1 MSPITIALTFAG
13 SIFGGALL
21 GMALG
26 RALGTDALSAD
37 SKDAIKLGAGTVS
50 LMSALVLGLLVSSAK
65 SNFDATNDALTQ
77 GAAKLIMIDRVLQRY
92 GPEATP
98 IRDEL
103 RRAVER
109 GLELI
114 WGDVEG
120 ESRIKVLERSA
131 PMERVLDALRGLA
144 PKTETQS
151 ALRAH
156 AVQLCNELLLSRW
169 LQIEQAQTPMP
180 RAFLAILFFWLT
192 MLYTSFG
199 LLAPRNGTVIA
210 VLLVGALSLGT
221 AIFLILEMNDPMGGA
236 IRASSG
242 PLRNALEHL
251 RPQAPDAALTAPGS

>member
-1 MSPITIALTFAG
+1 MSPTTIALTFAG
-13 SIFGGALL
+13 SIFGGVLL

-26 RALGTDALSAD
+26 RVLGVDQLSVDA
-37 SKDAIKLGAGTVS
+37 KEAIKLGAGTIS

-65 SNFDATNDALTQ
+65 GNFDATNDALTQ
-77 GAAKLIMIDRVLQRY
+77 GAAKIIMLDRVLQRY
-92 GPEATP
+92 GAEAMP

-103 RRAVER
+103 RRAVAK

-114 WGDVEG
+114 WGDAER
-120 ESRIKVLERSA
+120 ESRMKAIESTA
-131 PMERVLDALRGLA
+131 PMEGVLDAIRGLA
-144 PKTETQS
+144 PQTETQS
-151 ALRAH
+151 TLRAH

-199 LLAPRNGTVIA
+199 LIAPRKTTVVA

-221 AIFLILEMNDPMGGA
+221 AIFLILEMNDPMSGT

-251 RPQAPDAALTAPGS
+251 RP